1 MGKSTFHALTHSKS
15 LVTEAML
22 FSVPQLISVVSKV
35 HTLEEGDL
43 LLTGTPAGVGPV
55 AAGDSIE
62 VGIEELATTASFSI
76 IQEAA
81 STRHA
86 PCCWQS
92 LPGSASS
99 IHEPAR
105 PPIDIGAAPAATRNA
120 LNVLHSKVYWTLY
133 LSATH

>member
-1 MGKSTFHALTHSKS
+1 
-15 LVTEAML
+15 ML

-86 PCCWQS
+86 PC
-92 LPGSASS
+92 
-99 IHEPAR
+99 
-105 PPIDIGAAPAATRNA
+105 
-120 LNVLHSKVYWTLY
+120 
-133 LSATH
+133 